1 MTNEPTK
8 KLIRQELLKKKLE
21 SQTVFEPQE
30 ISYLMMVVP
39 SYFTEHKKFYTK
51 DGKKLHKKVWKK
63 LLYYRNLF

>member
-1 MTNEPTK
+1 MTDNPTK

-21 SQTVFEPQE
+21 FPVFEAQE

-39 SYFTEHKKFYTK
+39 NYFTEHKKFYTK

>member
-1 MTNEPTK
+1 MTNEPTR

-21 SQTVFEPQE
+21 SPVFDPQE

-39 SYFTEHKKFYTK
+39 SYFTEHKKYYTK

>member
-1 MTNEPTK
+1 MTKPNEPKIAPT
-8 KLIRQELLKKKLE
+8 
-21 SQTVFEPQE
+21 FEAQE

>member
-1 MTNEPTK
+1 MTNEPTR
-8 KLIRQELLKKKLE
+8 KLIQQELLKNKK
-21 SQTVFEPQE
+21 QAPTFEAQE

>member
-1 MTNEPTK
+1 MTNEPTR

-21 SQTVFEPQE
+21 SPVFEPQE

-39 SYFTEHKKFYTK
+39 SYFTEHKKHYTR
-51 DGKKLHKKVWKK
+51 DGKKLHKKVWRK